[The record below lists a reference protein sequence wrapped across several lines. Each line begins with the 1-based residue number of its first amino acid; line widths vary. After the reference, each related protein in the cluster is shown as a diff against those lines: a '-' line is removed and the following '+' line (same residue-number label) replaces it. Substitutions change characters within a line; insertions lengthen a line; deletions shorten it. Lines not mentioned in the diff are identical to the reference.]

1 MRSSA
6 EAIDLLQTHGCP
18 KLVSFGHDL
27 GGDDTAMVA
36 VRWLI
41 ERDVDQGGQF
51 IPPEFRFQVHSANPV
66 GRENITG
73 LLGGWAA
80 ISSSGRRGNRI
91 RTCPPFLRVRRIFF
105 AHSRMP
111 LN

>member
-1 MRSSA
+1 MKLFLDDLRAAPGPGWTVVRSSA

-27 GGDDTAMVA
+27 GGDDTAMVM

-41 ERDVDQGGQF
+41 ERNLDQGGQF
-51 IPPEFRFQVHSANPV
+51 IPPKFRFQVHSANPV

-73 LLGGWAA
+73 LLGGYLEQR
-80 ISSSGRRGNRI
+80 SDR
-91 RTCPPFLRVRRIFF
+91 
-105 AHSRMP
+105 
-111 LN
+111 